1 MCTTSNTYPQEFFLT
16 ALKIEDKDITSL
28 YDAFRR
34 ADPSCLLN
42 ALLLIDASWRSSPSS
57 IHGQAR
63 QSLVRRI
70 EASLNLMHA
79 LDPAVGRICNELI
92 IPWQDFHSSDD
103 SRQIARGLGACILDC
118 NSVQAADSEVS
129 KLGGHIFSMSGFHER
144 IQGGEDP
151 LEMLESIGLLKPIS
165 IISMESWPEI
175 MGRTIWLPS
184 SLCTLE
190 WHSVLASVFWSMTY
204 SGFGDAIDR
213 DARMGRQ
220 AQISD
225 DVALFDYKKKMD
237 LFADVLNYNNWVDTV
252 RAGKDLAERMHQSC
266 R

>member
-1 MCTTSNTYPQEFFLT
+1 MCTTSSTQSQEFFLA

-42 ALLLIDASWRSSPSS
+42 ALLSIDHSWRSSPSS

-70 EASLNLMHA
+70 EASLNLMYA
-79 LDPAVGRICNELI
+79 LDPAVGSICNELI
-92 IPWQDFHSSDD
+92 IPWQDFRPSDD
-103 SRQIARGLGACILDC
+103 GRQIARGLGACILDC
-118 NSVQAADSEVS
+118 NSVQLADSEVS
-129 KLGGHIFSMSGFHER
+129 KLGGNIFSVSGFHER
-144 IQGGEDP
+144 VQGGEDP
-151 LEMLESIGLLKPIS
+151 LEMLENIGLLKPIN
-165 IISMESWPEI
+165 IISMEAWPEI
-175 MGRTIWLPS
+175 MGRTVWLPS
-184 SLCTLE
+184 SLCTFE

-204 SGFGDAIDR
+204 SGLGNAVDH
-213 DARMGRQ
+213 DARMGKQ
-220 AQISD
+220 GQVSD
-225 DVALFDYKKKMD
+225 DMAFFDYKKKME

-252 RAGKDLAERMHQSC
+252 RAGKGLVERMHQLP